1 MFREPDGHFVFAAK
15 AVYDEGMTIEEVKQ
29 KAGPILEQHGV
40 TFAAVFGSLARGEDR
55 PQSDVDILVRLGRP
69 TGMVGY
75 MRLVQSLESAL
86 EKHVDVVTEQSLNE
100 RVRPF
105 VMPDLTTIYE
115 K

>member
-1 MFREPDGHFVFAAK
+1 
-15 AVYDEGMTIEEVKQ
+15 VYDRGVTIEEVKQ

-40 TFAAVFGSLARGEDR
+40 TYAAVFGSLARGEDGPR
-55 PQSDVDILVRLGRP
+55 SDVDRLVRLGRP

-86 EKHVDVVTEQSLNE
+86 GKRVDVVTEQSLNE
-100 RVRPF
+100 RVRPY
-105 VMPDLTTIYE
+105 VMPDIATIYE